1 MECTLSRDQSS
12 GDRMWHRQA
21 SELALMSRGI
31 LALIRKGS
39 DIQPLADKDHTLN
52 LAADANLR
60 NASSDR
66 QEQSRRDTAENV
78 IARLNILRR
87 NILWSFA
94 TLASAVIASA
104 LLRHFI
110 PAPTK
115 QYQALL
121 GVASIFLFAWATF
134 GRLGWPGQSHGGNS
148 VIERLD
154 DHIFKLLYWIAMF
167 VGVLALI

>member
-1 MECTLSRDQSS
+1 MR
-12 GDRMWHRQA
+12 HRLA

-31 LALIRKGS
+31 LALIRKGT
-39 DIQPLADKDHTLN
+39 DIRPLADSDHALN

-66 QEQSRRDTAENV
+66 QELSRPHTAENV

-94 TLASAVIASA
+94 ILASAVIASA
-104 LLRHFI
+104 FLRHFI

-115 QYQALL
+115 QCQALL
-121 GVASIFLFAWATF
+121 GVASIFLFAWATL
-134 GRLGWPGQSHGGNS
+134 GRLGWTGQSHGGNS

-154 DHIFKLLYWIAMF
+154 DRIFTLLYWIAMF
-167 VGVLALI
+167 VGALALI